1 MLTWRLGVAARRRR
15 RCAPTSGGTDLER
28 ETENPEALLFVLP
41 LERVHYREAR
51 SARHTRGRPEVEEN
65 DASLERLER
74 ERNLVHLPELHGRR
88 RFSAPSRSG
97 EDCRGEND
105 DGESFQGDV
114 SSLTRASMQERYP
127 DRTSQDSDRSDDG
140 RRERARCAHR
150 PRRLVFSGER
160 KRGIG
165 RAQQVERSR
174 SRRRPGRAIMSS

>member
-28 ETENPEALLFVLP
+28 ETENPEALLFVLS

-51 SARHTRGRPEVEEN
+51 PARHTPGRPEIE
-65 DASLERLER
+65 DDGTPLERLER
-74 ERNLVHLPELHGRR
+74 ERSLVHQPELHGRR

-105 DGESFQGDV
+105 DGDSFQGDV

-127 DRTSQDSDRSDDG
+127 D
-140 RRERARCAHR
+140 
-150 PRRLVFSGER
+150 
-160 KRGIG
+160 
-165 RAQQVERSR
+165 
-174 SRRRPGRAIMSS
+174 